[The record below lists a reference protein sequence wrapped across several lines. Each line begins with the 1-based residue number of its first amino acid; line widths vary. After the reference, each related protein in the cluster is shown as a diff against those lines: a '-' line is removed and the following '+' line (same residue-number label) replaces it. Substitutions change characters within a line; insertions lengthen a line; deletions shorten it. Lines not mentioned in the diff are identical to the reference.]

1 MARCIDADRFKK
13 QLGKDGAGQ
22 QALRSGTMKAF
33 ADELTELIKKD
44 IDKQP
49 TVDAIPVEWIQRQR
63 DMYPGMESAMWEK
76 LLILWEKE
84 RTSEQLYGEAE

>member
-13 QLGKDGAGQ
+13 QVGKDGVGQ

-33 ADELTELIKKD
+33 ADELTELIMKD

-76 LLILWEKE
+76 HMILWEKE
-84 RTSEQLYGEAE
+84 RTSKQLYGEAE

>member
-1 MARCIDADRFKK
+1 MARYIDAEKFK
-13 QLGKDGAGQ
+13 QHLGKDSAGQ

-33 ADELTELIKKD
+33 ADELTELVKKD

-63 DMYPGMESAMWEK
+63 DMYPGMESAMWQK
-76 LLILWEKE
+76 LLMLWEKE